1 MSDQFLSDLRQFMP
15 SERIY
20 TDELRTLGWGTD
32 ASFYRQIP
40 KVVLRSDGEEE
51 ISKIV
56 RLCQKYKL
64 PFTFRAAGTSLSGQS
79 CTDSVLIVAGKHWE
93 KYSLEVSGEGQEVR
107 SIKLQPGIVGAR
119 VNEILKPYGR
129 VFPPD
134 PASIGS
140 AMVGGIVINNAS
152 GMNCGVHANSDRM
165 MVSAK
170 IILTD
175 GTVLDTGDE
184 KSREAF
190 RKSHPEFLKKI
201 EALRDKVRA
210 DKPLADRIAR
220 KYSIK
225 NVTGLNLRPL
235 IAYDDPF
242 DIIAHSMV
250 GSEGT
255 LAFLSEVTMKTL
267 KDYKYKASAMVYFLT
282 MKESC
287 EAVVAMKKL
296 KAGDEDL
303 EMSAENLMVKSA
315 EMLDYKSLSSVDDP
329 VFLQYKQ
336 DVDAGKI
343 EGVEPGDYHNLTAIL
358 TETKGI
364 THKQLLDKIE
374 AIKKCLGQFRLYI
387 PAEFTEDPAIYGK
400 YWAIRSG
407 IFPSVGGTRPIG
419 TSCLIED
426 VAFPIESLPEA
437 TVKLQKL
444 IADHGYDDACIYGH
458 AFEGNYHFILNQSFA
473 DEHEVARYA
482 EMMRDVA
489 KLVVEGY
496 DGSLKAEHGTGR
508 NMAPFVKYEWGDKA
522 YETMKELKAIFDPD
536 GLLNQG
542 VVFNDD
548 PDCFIKC
555 LKPLPVLD
563 YDFKSVPDGGHYLM
577 DPKLSTA
584 KETIEQVKRANKC
597 IECGF
602 CEVNCMSCG
611 LTLSSRMRIAVQREI
626 CHLEA
631 TGENPERAAT
641 LRKQYKYYGDQTCA
655 TDGLCSTSCPMKI
668 NTGELTHLIRQLD
681 MNKST
686 LGYQVGEF
694 AANHMAGIKS
704 GLRVVLDVA
713 HAAHVTLG
721 PKLMTSVC
729 RTMNKMGMPLWTTA
743 MPKKKRQPKKSD
755 LTQFIINSIDHSP
768 LNIDHSA
775 AQKDPSAN
783 NGQSPT
789 PNGQSSMVNGQ
800 SSMVNGQSSMVN
812 GQSSMVNGQSSMV
825 NGQSSMVNG
834 QSPNPKVVYFP
845 SCINQT
851 MGQSKQGGKIHDLVD
866 EVIQLMAKAGYE
878 VIFPEGMERMC
889 CGQIWE
895 SKGMLDIAD
904 RKSAELEAA
913 LWKASEQGKYPV
925 LCAQSPCLH
934 RMKKVMHKMKL
945 YEPAEFIMEYL
956 VPRLDFHPTDR
967 HIALHLTC
975 STREM
980 GVDKDMIALARLCST
995 NVFLPEGVGC
1005 CGFAGDRGFT
1015 FPELNKYGLRK
1026 LRPQIEANRIEVGY
1040 SNSRTCEIGLETNTG
1055 IPYMSIVYLV
1065 NECTTAR
1072 R

>member
-1 MSDQFLSDLRQFMP
+1 MNLQFLSELKQYLP
-15 SERIY
+15 SDRIY

-40 KVVLRSDGEEE
+40 KVVIRSDGEEE

-56 RLCQKYKL
+56 KTCQKYKM
-64 PFTFRAAGTSLSGQS
+64 PYTFRAAGTSLSGQS

-93 KYSLEVSGEGQEVR
+93 KYELGPNQDT
-107 SIKLQPGIVGAR
+107 IKLQPGIVGGR
-119 VNEILKPYGR
+119 VNEILKPFGR

-165 MVSAK
+165 LVSAR

-175 GTVLDTGDE
+175 GTILDTGNKE
-184 KSREAF
+184 SREQFA
-190 RKSHPEFLKKI
+190 RSHPEFLRKI

-210 DKPLADRIAR
+210 NEALASRICN

-267 KDYKYKASAMVYFLT
+267 HDYPYKASAMVYFLS

-287 EAVVAMKKL
+287 EAVVAMKKM
-296 KAGDEDL
+296 KAGEED
-303 EMSAENLMVKSA
+303 MAYSAENLVVKSA
-315 EMLDYKSLSSVDDP
+315 EMLDYKSLSSVNDP
-329 VFLQYKQ
+329 VFLQYKK

-343 EGVEPGDYHNLTAIL
+343 EGVLPGDYHDLTAIL

-364 THKQLLDKIE
+364 THEQLLEKIGK
-374 AIKKCLGQFRLYI
+374 IKSCLEQFRLYI
-387 PAEFTEDPAIYGK
+387 PAEFTEDPKVYGK

-407 IFPSVGGTRPIG
+407 IFPSVGGTRPLG

-437 TVKLQKL
+437 TVKLQKM

-489 KLVVEGY
+489 RLVVEEY

-508 NMAPFVKYEWGDKA
+508 NMAPFVRYEWRDEA
-522 YETMKELKAIFDPD
+522 YEAMKELKAIFDPD
-536 GLLNQG
+536 CLLNQG
-542 VVFNDD
+542 VIFNDD

-563 YDFKSVPDGGHYLM
+563 YDFDSVPDGGHYLM
-577 DPKLSTA
+577 DSSLSTA
-584 KETIEQVKRANKC
+584 KETVEQVKRANKC

-626 CHLEA
+626 RYLAA
-631 TGENPERAAT
+631 TGSNPERLAT
-641 LRKQYKYYGDQTCA
+641 LKKQYKYYGDQTCA

-668 NTGELTHLIRQLD
+668 NTGELTHLIRQMD
-681 MNKST
+681 MNNSKMGYK
-686 LGYQVGEF
+686 LGDF

-713 HAAHVTLG
+713 HLGHVTLG
-721 PKLMTSVC
+721 PTLMTGIA
-729 RTMNKMGMPLWTTA
+729 RGMNKMGLPLWTTA
-743 MPKKKRQPKKSD
+743 MPKKHRQPKKSD
-755 LTQFIINSIDHSP
+755 LTQFIIEKSIPQKEKEHLP
-768 LNIDHSA
+768 L
-775 AQKDPSAN
+775 
-783 NGQSPT
+783 
-789 PNGQSSMVNGQ
+789 
-800 SSMVNGQSSMVN
+800 
-812 GQSSMVNGQSSMV
+812 
-825 NGQSSMVNG
+825 
-834 QSPNPKVVYFP
+834 KVVYFP

-851 MGQSKQGGKIHDLVD
+851 MGQSKHGGKIHDLVD

-878 VIFPEGMERMC
+878 TIFPEGMERMC

-913 LWKASEQGKYPV
+913 LWKASDEGRYPV

-934 RMKKVMHKMKL
+934 RMRKVMHKMHL
-945 YEPAEFIMEYL
+945 YEPAEFIMKFL
-956 VPRLDFHPTDR
+956 VPRLDFHPIDR

-975 STREM
+975 STRQM
-980 GVDKDMIALARLCST
+980 GVADDLIALAKMCSN

-1026 LRPQIEANRIEVGY
+1026 LRPQIEANHIEVGY

-1065 NECTTAR
+1065 NECTTPKAI
-1072 R
+1072 

>member
-1 MSDQFLSDLRQFMP
+1 MMNQFLQDLRQFLP
-15 SERIY
+15 SDRIY

-40 KVVLRSDGEEE
+40 QVVIRSDGETE
-51 ISKIV
+51 ISQIV
-56 RLCQKYKL
+56 KACQKYKL

-79 CTDSVLIVAGKHWE
+79 CTESVLIVAGKHWE
-93 KYSLEVSGEGQEVR
+93 KYEIGKNQETIR
-107 SIKLQPGIVGAR
+107 LQPGIVGAK
-119 VNEILKPYGR
+119 VNEILRPYGR

-165 MVSAK
+165 MVSAR

-175 GTVLDTGDE
+175 GTVLDTGSE
-184 KSREAF
+184 ESKEAF

-210 DKPLADRIAR
+210 DEALTSRIR
-220 KYSIK
+220 TKYSIK

-267 KDYKYKASAMVYFLT
+267 IDYKFKASAMVYFLT

-287 EAVVAMKKL
+287 EAVVAMKKM
-296 KAGDEDL
+296 KAGEDDL
-303 EMSAENLMVKSA
+303 TYSAENLVVKSA
-315 EMLDYKSLSSVDDP
+315 EMLDYMSLASVDDP
-329 VFLQYKQ
+329 VYLQYKK

-343 EGVEPGDYHNLTAIL
+343 PGVEPGDYKGLTAIL

-364 THKQLLDKIE
+364 THEQLLEKIE
-374 AIKKCLGQFRLYI
+374 KIQECLKQFKLYI
-387 PAEFTEDPAIYGK
+387 PAEFTEDPKVYGK

-444 IADHGYDDACIYGH
+444 IGDHGYSDACIYGH

-489 KLVVEGY
+489 QLVVEGY

-522 YETMKELKAIFDPD
+522 YEAMKELKAIFDPE

-542 VVFNDD
+542 VIFNDD

-563 YDFKSVPDGGHYLM
+563 YDFDSVPDGGHYLM
-577 DPKLSTA
+577 EPEHSTA

-626 CHLEA
+626 LYLEK
-631 TGENPERAAT
+631 TGQNPERAAT

-655 TDGLCSTSCPMKI
+655 ADGLCSTSCPMKI

-681 MNKST
+681 MNKNPM
-686 LGYQVGEF
+686 GRKIGEF

-713 HAAHVTLG
+713 HLAHVTLG
-721 PKLMTSVC
+721 PTLMTNVC
-729 RTMNKMGMPLWTTA
+729 RTMNKMGLPLWTTA

-755 LTQFIINSIDHSP
+755 LTQFIIEKSVPHHEEEHSD
-768 LNIDHSA
+768 L
-775 AQKDPSAN
+775 
-783 NGQSPT
+783 
-789 PNGQSSMVNGQ
+789 
-800 SSMVNGQSSMVN
+800 
-812 GQSSMVNGQSSMV
+812 
-825 NGQSSMVNG
+825 
-834 QSPNPKVVYFP
+834 KVVYFP

-851 MGQSKQGGKIHDLVD
+851 MGLSKEAPFKHALVD

-878 VIFPEGMERMC
+878 VNFPEGMEKMC

-925 LCAQSPCLH
+925 LCGQSPCLH
-934 RMKKVMHKMKL
+934 RMKKVMKKMKL
-945 YEPAEFIMEYL
+945 YEPAEFIMTYL
-956 VPRLDFHPTDR
+956 KDRLDFHPTDKPIAI
-967 HIALHLTC
+967 HITC
-975 STREM
+975 STRHM
-980 GVDKDMIALARLCST
+980 GVDKDMIALAKLCSN
-995 NVFLPEGVGC
+995 NVLIPEGVGC

-1015 FPELNKYGLRK
+1015 FPELNRYGLRK
-1026 LRPQIEANRIEVGY
+1026 LKPQIEAHKIEVGY
-1040 SNSRTCEIGLETNTG
+1040 SNSRTCEIGLEANTG
-1055 IPYMSIVYLV
+1055 IPYLNIVHLV
-1065 NECTTAR
+1065 NISTTPKK
-1072 R
+1072 

>member
-1 MSDQFLSDLRQFMP
+1 MFKQFLTELKQLLPAD
-15 SERIY
+15 RIY

-32 ASFYRQIP
+32 ASFYRMIP
-40 KVVLRSDGEEE
+40 KVVVRSDGEEE
-51 ISKIV
+51 VSRIIKTC
-56 RLCQKYKL
+56 RKYKL

-93 KYSLEVSGEGQEVR
+93 KFSLSPDGEN
-107 SIKLQPGIVGAR
+107 IKLQPGIVGAR

-165 MVSAK
+165 LLSAR
-170 IILTD
+170 IILAD
-175 GTVLDTGDE
+175 GTILDTGSE
-184 KSREAF
+184 ESREQF
-190 RKSHPEFLKKI
+190 RKSHPEFIQKI
-201 EALRDKVRA
+201 ETLRDKVRA
-210 DKPLADRIAR
+210 DEQLASRIR
-220 KYSIK
+220 NKYSIK

-235 IAYDDPF
+235 VAYDDPF

-255 LAFLSEVTMKTL
+255 LAFLSEVTMRTL
-267 KDYKYKASAMVYFLT
+267 RDYPFKASAMVYFLT

-303 EMSAENLMVKSA
+303 QMSAEQLMVKSA

-329 VFLQYKQ
+329 VFLQYKK

-358 TETKGI
+358 TETKAV
-364 THKQLLDKIE
+364 THEQLQEKISS
-374 AIKKCLGQFRLYI
+374 IKECLGQFRLYQ
-387 PAEFTEDPAIYGK
+387 PAEFTEDPAVYGK

-407 IFPSVGGTRPIG
+407 IFPSVGGTRPVG

-437 TVKLQKL
+437 TVKLQQL

-458 AFEGNYHFILNQSFA
+458 AFEGNYHFILNQSFS

-482 EMMRDVA
+482 EMMREVA

-508 NMAPFVKYEWGDKA
+508 NMAPFVKYEWGEKA
-522 YETMKELKAIFDPD
+522 YEVMKELKQIFDPD

-542 VVFNDD
+542 VIFNDD

-563 YDFKSVPDGGHYLM
+563 YDFDSVPDGGKYLM
-577 DPKLSTA
+577 DSTLSTA
-584 KETIEQVKRANKC
+584 KETVEQVKRANKC

-626 CHLEA
+626 RHLTK
-631 TGENPERAAT
+631 TGENPARLAT
-641 LRKQYKYYGDQTCA
+641 LKKQYKYYGDQTCA

-668 NTGELTHLIRQLD
+668 NTGELTHLIRQMD
-681 MNKST
+681 MNQSKV
-686 LGYQVGEF
+686 GYQIGEF

-713 HAAHVTLG
+713 HLGHVTLG
-721 PKLMTSVC
+721 PTLMTSVC
-729 RTMNKMGMPLWTTA
+729 RGMNKMGLPLWTTA

-755 LTQFIINSIDHSP
+755 LTQFIIEKSIPHHEGEGNHNSQFST
-768 LNIDHSA
+768 LNS
-775 AQKDPSAN
+775 QL
-783 NGQSPT
+783 
-789 PNGQSSMVNGQ
+789 
-800 SSMVNGQSSMVN
+800 
-812 GQSSMVNGQSSMV
+812 
-825 NGQSSMVNG
+825 
-834 QSPNPKVVYFP
+834 KVVYFP

-851 MGQSKQGGKIHDLVD
+851 MGLSKEAKVKHALVD
-866 EVIQLMAKAGYE
+866 EVIQLMTKAGYE
-878 VIFPEGMERMC
+878 VIFPEGMEKMC

-934 RMKKVMHKMKL
+934 RMRKVMKKMKL
-945 YEPAEFIMEYL
+945 YEPAEFIMTYL
-956 VPRLDFHPTDR
+956 KDRLDFHPTDK

-975 STREM
+975 STRQM
-980 GVDKDMIALARLCST
+980 GVDKDMIALAKLCSK
-995 NVFLPEGVGC
+995 NVYLPEGVGC

-1015 FPELNKYGLRK
+1015 FPEMNRYALRK
-1026 LRPQIEANRIEVGY
+1026 LRPQIEKNHIEVGY
-1040 SNSRTCEIGLETNTG
+1040 SNSRTCEIGLEANTG
-1055 IPYMSIVYLV
+1055 IPYMSIIYLV
-1065 NECTTAR
+1065 NLCTTAKT
-1072 R
+1072 

>member
-1 MSDQFLSDLRQFMP
+1 MNLQFLSELKQYLP
-15 SERIY
+15 SDRIY
-20 TDELRTLGWGTD
+20 TDELRSLGWGTD

-40 KVVLRSDGEEE
+40 KVVIRSDGEEE

-56 RLCQKYKL
+56 KTCQKYKM
-64 PFTFRAAGTSLSGQS
+64 PYTFRAAGTSLSGQS

-93 KYSLEVSGEGQEVR
+93 KYELGPNHDT
-107 SIKLQPGIVGAR
+107 IKLQPGIVGGR
-119 VNEILKPYGR
+119 VNEILKPFGR

-165 MVSAK
+165 LVSAR

-175 GTVLDTGDE
+175 GTILDTGDKE
-184 KSREAF
+184 SREQFA
-190 RKSHPEFLKKI
+190 RSHPEFLRKI

-210 DKPLADRIAR
+210 NEALASRICN

-267 KDYKYKASAMVYFLT
+267 HDYPYKASAMVYFLS

-287 EAVVAMKKL
+287 EAVVAMKKM
-296 KAGDEDL
+296 KAGEED
-303 EMSAENLMVKSA
+303 MAYSAENLVVKSA
-315 EMLDYKSLSSVDDP
+315 EMLDYKSLSSVNDP
-329 VFLQYKQ
+329 VFLQYKK

-343 EGVEPGDYHNLTAIL
+343 EGVLPGDYHDLTAIL

-364 THKQLLDKIE
+364 THEQLLEKIGK
-374 AIKKCLGQFRLYI
+374 IKSCLEQFRLYI
-387 PAEFTEDPAIYGK
+387 PAEFTEDPKVHGK

-407 IFPSVGGTRPIG
+407 IFPSVGGTRPLG

-437 TVKLQKL
+437 TVKLQKM

-489 KLVVEGY
+489 RLVVEEY

-508 NMAPFVKYEWGDKA
+508 NMAPFVRYEWRDEA
-522 YETMKELKAIFDPD
+522 YEAMKELKAIFDPD
-536 GLLNQG
+536 CLLNQG
-542 VVFNDD
+542 VIFNDD

-563 YDFKSVPDGGHYLM
+563 YDFDSVPDGGHYLM
-577 DPKLSTA
+577 DSSLSTA
-584 KETIEQVKRANKC
+584 KETVEQVKRANKC

-626 CHLEA
+626 RYLAA
-631 TGENPERAAT
+631 TGSNPERLAT
-641 LRKQYKYYGDQTCA
+641 LKKQYKYYGDQTCA

-668 NTGELTHLIRQLD
+668 NTGELTHLIRQMD
-681 MNKST
+681 MNNSKMGYK
-686 LGYQVGEF
+686 LGDF

-713 HAAHVTLG
+713 HLGHVTLG
-721 PKLMTSVC
+721 PTLMTGIA
-729 RTMNKMGMPLWTTA
+729 RGMNKMGLPLWTTA
-743 MPKKKRQPKKSD
+743 MPKKHRQPKKSD
-755 LTQFIINSIDHSP
+755 LTQFIIEKSIPQKEKEHLP
-768 LNIDHSA
+768 L
-775 AQKDPSAN
+775 
-783 NGQSPT
+783 
-789 PNGQSSMVNGQ
+789 
-800 SSMVNGQSSMVN
+800 
-812 GQSSMVNGQSSMV
+812 
-825 NGQSSMVNG
+825 
-834 QSPNPKVVYFP
+834 KVVYFP

-851 MGQSKQGGKIHDLVD
+851 MGQSKHGGKIHDLVD

-878 VIFPEGMERMC
+878 TIFPEGMERMC

-913 LWKASEQGKYPV
+913 LWKASDEGRYPV

-934 RMKKVMHKMKL
+934 RMRKVMHKMRL
-945 YEPAEFIMEYL
+945 YEPAEFIMKFL
-956 VPRLDFHPTDR
+956 VPRLDFHPIDR

-975 STREM
+975 STRQM
-980 GVDKDMIALARLCST
+980 GVADDLIALAKMCSN

-1026 LRPQIEANRIEVGY
+1026 LRPQIEANHIEVGY

-1065 NECTTAR
+1065 NECTTPKAI
-1072 R
+1072 

>member
-1 MSDQFLSDLRQFMP
+1 MNSQFLSELKQFLP
-15 SERIY
+15 SDRIY

-40 KVVLRSDGEEE
+40 KVVIRSDGEEE

-56 RLCQKYKL
+56 KTCQKHKMPY
-64 PFTFRAAGTSLSGQS
+64 TFRAAGTSLSGQS

-93 KYSLEVSGEGQEVR
+93 KYELGTNQDT
-107 SIKLQPGIVGAR
+107 IKLQPGIVGGR

-165 MVSAK
+165 LVSAR

-175 GTVLDTGDE
+175 GTILDTGDK
-184 KSREAF
+184 KSREQFA
-190 RKSHPEFLKKI
+190 RSHPEFLRKI
-201 EALRDKVRA
+201 ESLRDKVRA
-210 DKPLADRIAR
+210 NEALASRIR
-220 KYSIK
+220 NKYSIK

-267 KDYKYKASAMVYFLT
+267 HDYPYKASAMVYFLS

-287 EAVVAMKKL
+287 EAVVAMKKM
-296 KAGDEDL
+296 KAGEEDV
-303 EMSAENLMVKSA
+303 EYSAENLVVKSA

-329 VFLQYKQ
+329 VYLRYKQ

-358 TETKGI
+358 IETKGI
-364 THKQLLDKIE
+364 THEQLLEKIE
-374 AIKKCLGQFRLYI
+374 KIKACLEQFRLYI
-387 PAEFTEDPAIYGK
+387 PVEFTEDPKVYGK

-407 IFPSVGGTRPIG
+407 IFPSVGGTRPVG

-437 TVKLQKL
+437 TVKLQKM

-489 KLVVEGY
+489 RLVVEEY

-508 NMAPFVKYEWGDKA
+508 NMAPFVKYEWRDDA
-522 YETMKELKAIFDPD
+522 YEAMKELKAIFDPD

-542 VVFNDD
+542 VIFNDD

-555 LKPLPVLD
+555 LKPLPVLNF
-563 YDFKSVPDGGHYLM
+563 DFDSVPDGGHYLM
-577 DPKLSTA
+577 DSSLSTA
-584 KETIEQVKRANKC
+584 KETVEQVKRANKC

-626 CHLEA
+626 RYLAA
-631 TGENPERAAT
+631 TGSNPERLAA
-641 LRKQYKYYGDQTCA
+641 LKKQYKYYGDQTCA

-668 NTGELTHLIRQLD
+668 NTGELTHLIRQMD
-681 MNKST
+681 MNNSKM
-686 LGYQVGEF
+686 GYKLGEF
-694 AANHMAGIKS
+694 AANHMAGIKT

-721 PKLMTSVC
+721 PTMMTSIA
-729 RTMNKMGMPLWTTA
+729 RGMNKMGLPLWTTA
-743 MPKKKRQPKKSD
+743 MPKKKRQPKPSD
-755 LTQFIINSIDHSP
+755 LTQFIIEKSIPHKEEEHLP
-768 LNIDHSA
+768 LR
-775 AQKDPSAN
+775 
-783 NGQSPT
+783 
-789 PNGQSSMVNGQ
+789 
-800 SSMVNGQSSMVN
+800 
-812 GQSSMVNGQSSMV
+812 
-825 NGQSSMVNG
+825 
-834 QSPNPKVVYFP
+834 VVYFP

-851 MGQSKQGGKIHDLVD
+851 MGQSKHGGKIHALVD

-913 LWKASEQGKYPV
+913 LWKASEEGKYPV

-934 RMKKVMHKMKL
+934 RMKKVMHKMHL
-945 YEPAEFIMEYL
+945 YEPAEFIMKFL
-956 VPRLDFHPTDR
+956 VPRLDFHPIDK
-967 HIALHLTC
+967 HIALHITC
-975 STREM
+975 STRQM
-980 GVDKDMIALARLCST
+980 GVADDLINLAKMCSN

-1026 LRPQIEANRIEVGY
+1026 LRPQIEANHIEVGY

-1065 NECTTAR
+1065 NECTTPKAI
-1072 R
+1072 

>member
-1 MSDQFLSDLRQFMP
+1 MIEPFLAELRQFIP

-40 KVVLRSDGEEE
+40 KVVIRSDGEEE
-51 ISKIV
+51 ISRIV
-56 RLCQKYKL
+56 SLCRQYKL

-93 KYSLEVSGEGQEVR
+93 QYHLADDHNT
-107 SIKLQPGIVGAR
+107 ITLQPGIVGAR
-119 VNEILKPYGR
+119 VNQILKPFGR

-140 AMVGGIVINNAS
+140 AMVGGIVTNNAS

-165 MVSAK
+165 LISAR

-175 GTVLDTGDE
+175 GTVLDTGSE
-184 KSREAF
+184 ESREAF
-190 RKSHPEFLKKI
+190 RKSHPEFLTKI

-210 DKPLADRIAR
+210 DKELAERICR

-235 IAYDDPF
+235 VAYDDVF
-242 DIIAHSMV
+242 DIIAHSIV

-267 KDYKYKASAMVYFLT
+267 KDYPFKASAMVYFMT

-296 KAGDEDL
+296 KAGDEDQA
-303 EMSAENLMVKSA
+303 MSAEQLMVKSA

-329 VFLQYKQ
+329 VFLQYKK

-343 EGVEPGDYHNLTAIL
+343 QGIKPGDYHNLTAIL
-358 TETKGI
+358 TETKSI
-364 THKQLLDKIE
+364 THEQLLEKI
-374 AIKKCLGQFRLYI
+374 ACIKDCLGQFQLYI
-387 PAEFTEDPAIYGK
+387 PAEFTEDPAIYGQ

-407 IFPSVGGTRPIG
+407 IFPSVGGTRPVG

-426 VAFPIESLPEA
+426 VAFPIESLPDA

-489 KLVVEGY
+489 KLVVEDY

-508 NMAPFVKYEWGDKA
+508 NMAPFVKYEWGEKA
-522 YETMKELKAIFDPD
+522 YEVMKELKQIFDPD

-542 VVFNDD
+542 VIFNDD

-555 LKPLPVLD
+555 LKPLPILD
-563 YDFKSVPDGGHYLM
+563 YDYSKVPDGGRYLM
-577 DPKLSTA
+577 DPALSTA

-626 CHLEA
+626 RYLA
-631 TGENPERAAT
+631 KTGENPERLAT
-641 LRKQYKYYGDQTCA
+641 LKKQYKYYGDQTCA

-668 NTGELTHLIRQLD
+668 NTGELTHLIRQMD
-681 MNKST
+681 MNDNPT
-686 LGYQVGEF
+686 GYKVGEF
-694 AANHMAGIKS
+694 AANHMASIKS
-704 GLRVVLDVA
+704 SLRVVLDVA
-713 HAAHVTLG
+713 HAAHITLG
-721 PKLMTSVC
+721 PTLMTSIC
-729 RTMNKMGMPLWTTA
+729 RGMNKMGMPLWTTA
-743 MPKKKRQPKKSD
+743 MPKKHRQPKKSD
-755 LTQFIINSIDHSP
+755 LTQFIIEKSIPHKEESHSE
-768 LNIDHSA
+768 L
-775 AQKDPSAN
+775 
-783 NGQSPT
+783 
-789 PNGQSSMVNGQ
+789 
-800 SSMVNGQSSMVN
+800 
-812 GQSSMVNGQSSMV
+812 
-825 NGQSSMVNG
+825 
-834 QSPNPKVVYFP
+834 KVVYFP

-851 MGQSKQGGKIHDLVD
+851 MGQSKHGGKKHDLVD
-866 EVIQLMAKAGYE
+866 EVIQLMTKAGYE

-913 LWKASEQGKYPV
+913 LWKASEEGKYPV

-934 RMKKVMHKMKL
+934 RMKKVMHKMNL
-945 YEPAEFIMEYL
+945 YEPAEFIMKYL
-956 VPRLDFHPTDR
+956 VPRLDFHPIDR

-975 STREM
+975 STRQM
-980 GVDKDMIALARLCST
+980 GVDKDMIELAKLCSK

-1015 FPELNKYGLRK
+1015 FPELNRYGLRK
-1026 LRPQIEANRIEVGY
+1026 LRPQIEANHIEVGY

-1065 NECTTAR
+1065 NECTTAKQQ
-1072 R
+1072 